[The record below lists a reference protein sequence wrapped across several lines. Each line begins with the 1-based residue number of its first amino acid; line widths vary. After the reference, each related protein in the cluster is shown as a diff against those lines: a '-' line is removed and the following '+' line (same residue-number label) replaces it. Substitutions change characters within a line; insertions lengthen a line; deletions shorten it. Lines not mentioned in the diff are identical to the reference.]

1 MEWIIQLV
9 AVLALLD
16 PNTKP
21 CAALTAADQLR
32 EAAWANAD
40 SALLSSLYLAESTD
54 VAALANYQ
62 ARGLVVRGVRQ
73 VRAECRDAGNSAVVV
88 ERLARSVA
96 VDAQGR
102 ERKLPAG
109 GWTRRKVTWQ
119 FDGRY
124 KIAEITELSPPK
136 A

>member
-1 MEWIIQLV
+1 MDWVIQLV
-9 AVLALLD
+9 ALIALLD
-16 PNTKP
+16 PSTKP

-32 EAAWANAD
+32 ESAWANAD
-40 SALLSSLYLAESTD
+40 SVLLSSLYLAESAD
-54 VAALANYQ
+54 VTALARYE

-73 VRAECRDAGNSAVVV
+73 IRAECRDAGNSAVVV
-88 ERLARSVA
+88 ERLGRSVA

-124 KIAEITELSPPK
+124 KIAEIAEFGPPK